1 MPSVGPASD
10 RARKVLAAVDRVPR
24 RWRVA
29 YLIGVAALLGIL
41 AVQTLTGGVRPGDSD
56 THGRTCPG
64 GPNLA
69 GRTVA
74 GVDLSQQ
81 QLPCINL
88 ERATLNGTVQEA
100 DLSRANLHGA
110 QLRTL
115 WLDNVDLS
123 GADLTRAVGES
134 ANLTGVKL
142 ARADLHRA
150 VLKNS
155 RLENV
160 GLQRARLGETNLRTV
175 GFTRSDLAGA
185 DLRNADLSGASLFDS
200 NLRGAR
206 LDGAKLD
213 RTIWSNV
220 ICPDGT
226 KSAGAERE
234 SCDRHLTP
242 AR

>member
-1 MPSVGPASD
+1 
-10 RARKVLAAVDRVPR
+10 
-24 RWRVA
+24 VA
-29 YLIGVAALLGIL
+29 FLIGVAALVVVL
-41 AVQTLTGGVRPGDSD
+41 AGRTLTDGLDGGGADE
-56 THGRTCPG
+56 HGRICPG
-64 GPNLA
+64 GANLA
-69 GRTVA
+69 GRAVA

-88 ERATLNGTVQEA
+88 ERATLNGSVQEA
-100 DLSRANLHGA
+100 NLSRANLYGA
-110 QLRTL
+110 RMRTL

-123 GADLTRAVGES
+123 GADLRRAVGES

-142 ARADLHRA
+142 ERADLYRA
-150 VLKNS
+150 VFTNS

-160 GLQRARLGETNLRTV
+160 GLQRARLGETNLRAV

-185 DLRNADLSGASLFDS
+185 DVRNADLSGASLFDS

-213 RTIWSNV
+213 RTVWSNV

-226 KSAGAERE
+226 KSAGTERE

>member
-1 MPSVGPASD
+1 MPAI
-10 RARKVLAAVDRVPR
+10 RARKALSSVARVPL

-29 YLIGVAALLGIL
+29 YFVGIAALVVFL
-41 AVQTLTGGVRPGDSD
+41 AGRSLTGGGSED
-56 THGRTCPG
+56 HGRTCPG
-64 GPNLA
+64 A
-69 GRTVA
+69 MDMSGRAVA

-81 QLPCINL
+81 QLPCLNL

-100 DLSRANLHGA
+100 NLSRANLHRA

-115 WLDNVDLS
+115 WLDHVDLS
-123 GADLTRAVGES
+123 SADLTDALGES

-142 ARADLHRA
+142 ERADLRRA
-150 VLKNS
+150 NLRNS

-160 GLQRARLGETNLRTV
+160 GLQQARLGATNLRSV
-175 GFTRSDLAGA
+175 AFTRSDLSGVDARDA
-185 DLRNADLSGASLFDS
+185 DLTGASLFDS

-206 LDGAKLD
+206 LNKAKL
-213 RTIWSNV
+213 TNAIWSNV

-226 KSAGAERE
+226 KSAGDERE